1 MGDARN
7 DAAAISM
14 FESGWFGRT
23 EAFWKWIK
31 TPEAKPY
38 IEAFIA
44 DRRRPEQNQPFNL
57 LSADDDEPD
66 LLDSDHLREVAARI
80 ERDYGDGGTP

>member
-44 DRRRPEQNQPFNL
+44 ERRRPEQTS
-57 LSADDDEPD
+57 LST
-66 LLDSDHLREVAARI
+66 S
-80 ERDYGDGGTP
+80 